1 VAWVKPNQEGGFV
14 AKKERSDT
22 AGSTFFDV
30 LAGHSEAHRTG
41 RAGWLRAA
49 VLGAN
54 DGLVSTSSLLVGVAA
69 SGASTGAVL
78 TAGIAG
84 LAAGAMAMAAGEYV
98 SVSSQSD
105 VERADRKIEIA
116 ELAADP
122 EGELEELTQIYQAR
136 GVPRALAEQVAVAL
150 HADDPLQAHLRDE
163 LGHHESTKARPRQA
177 AGASAISFTVGGL
190 VPFLGMLAT
199 GQGPRLAL
207 IVSVTIVG
215 LACAGVLGARA
226 AGTTLLRP
234 TLRVLLGGSAA
245 MIVTAAIG
253 QIAHV
258 SGL

>member
-1 VAWVKPNQEGGFV
+1 M
-14 AKKERSDT
+14 AKAERPSVT
-22 AGSTFFDV
+22 GSTLFDV
-30 LAGHSEAHRTG
+30 LAGHSEGHKTG

-84 LAAGAMAMAAGEYV
+84 LSAGAMAMAAGEFV
-98 SVSSQSD
+98 SVSAQSD
-105 VERADRKIEIA
+105 VESADRKTEVA

-136 GVPRALAEQVAVAL
+136 GVPRALAEQVALAL
-150 HADDPLQAHLRDE
+150 HEDDSLQAHLRDE

-177 AGASAISFTVGGL
+177 AFASAASFTIGGL
-190 VPFLGMLAT
+190 IPFLGMLAT
-199 GQGPRLAL
+199 SQGSRLVL
-207 IVSVTIVG
+207 IVAVTIVG
-215 LACAGVLGARA
+215 LAVAGVLGARA

-234 TLRVLLGGSAA
+234 TMRVVLGGTAA
-245 MIVTAAIG
+245 MIVTASIG
-253 QIAHV
+253 RIVNV

>member
-1 VAWVKPNQEGGFV
+1 VAR
-14 AKKERSDT
+14 AERQDT
-22 AGSTFFDV
+22 GRSTFFDV
-30 LAGHSEAHRTG
+30 LAGHSEGHKTG

-84 LAAGAMAMAAGEYV
+84 LSAGAMAMAAGEYV

-105 VERADRKIEIA
+105 VESADRQSEIA

-136 GVPRALAEQVAVAL
+136 GVPRELAEQVALAL
-150 HADDPLQAHLRDE
+150 HEDNPLQAHLRDE

-177 AGASAISFTVGGL
+177 AGASAASFTIGGL

-199 GQGPRLAL
+199 SHGTRLVA
-207 IVSVTIVG
+207 IVAVTIVG
-215 LACAGVLGARA
+215 LAVAGVLGARA
-226 AGTTLLRP
+226 AGTSLLRP
-234 TLRVLLGGSAA
+234 TMRVLLGGTAA
-245 MIVTAAIG
+245 MIVTASIG
-253 QIAHV
+253 RIANV

>member
-1 VAWVKPNQEGGFV
+1 M
-14 AKKERSDT
+14 AKA
-22 AGSTFFDV
+22 AGSNDDGMMFFDM
-30 LAGHSEAHRTG
+30 LAGHSEEHRTG

-105 VERADRKIEIA
+105 VERADRQTEMA
-116 ELAADP
+116 ELDADP
-122 EGELEELTQIYQAR
+122 VGELEELTRIYQAR
-136 GVPRALAEQVAVAL
+136 GVPRELAEQVAVAL
-150 HADDPLQAHLRDE
+150 HAGGPLQAHLRDE
-163 LGHHESTKARPRQA
+163 LGHHESTKARPGQA
-177 AGASAISFTVGGL
+177 AGASATSFTIGGL

-199 GQGPRLAL
+199 GQGSRLIA
-207 IVSVTIVG
+207 IVAVTIVG
-215 LACAGVLGARA
+215 LAVAGVLGARA

-234 TLRVLLGGSAA
+234 TVRVLLGGTAA

-258 SGL
+258 LGL